1 MLISEKVL
9 QTVPGTRVKAAS
21 VLAIAAAMAAIR
33 IVFINGYCH
42 SKISRVLSLMATLIL
57 HWVDSLNPGKTHK
70 VKEGVFSLFIER
82 CPDLC

>member
-1 MLISEKVL
+1 MLTSEKVL
-9 QTVPGTRVKAAS
+9 QTAPGTRVKAA
-21 VLAIAAAMAAIR
+21 AMAAIG
-33 IVFINGYCH
+33 IVFINGYYH
-42 SKISRVLSLMATLIL
+42 SKIRRVLSLMATLIL